1 MVSRSVSPT
10 NFEVP
15 ASPDK
20 GETQSKGHRCG
31 KSQTPKLV
39 NSWKENF
46 KLTLCTNSQ
55 SVWAEIKVSV
65 VAAEPAKSI
74 WHCTDK
80 IENLKDTCKQAK
92 DNNKKSG

>member
-1 MVSRSVSPT
+1 MEKVSRSVSPT
-10 NFEVP
+10 NFEVS
-15 ASPDK
+15 ASSAK
-20 GETQSKGHRCG
+20 AETQSKRHRCG

-46 KLTLCTNSQ
+46 KLTPSTNSQ

-65 VAAEPAKSI
+65 VAAGPAKSI

-80 IENLKDTCKQAK
+80 IKNLKDTC
-92 DNNKKSG
+92 